1 MNKRYDVKD
10 IKHMIGCVFTSVQG
24 GRKDDEQIVF
34 SGTTPQGVAIRVQFV
49 YEHDC
54 CANCSVEDICGDWN
68 DLLGVPLL
76 QAEQVSFN
84 NHTSTMGGEIKPL
97 FVAAFLD
104 DPADVQHIVE
114 RTNEDVGS
122 WTWTFYRFATIKGAV
137 TVRWFGSS
145 NGYYSES
152 VSVYVHMDGVEQE
165 ES

>member
-1 MNKRYDVKD
+1 MTKKYDVND
-10 IKHMIGCVFTSVQG
+10 IKHMVGSTFYSVSG
-24 GRKDDEQIVF
+24 GRKDDEQIIF
-34 SGTTPQGVAIRVQFV
+34 TGLSPTGREIRVQFV

-54 CANCSVEDICGDWN
+54 CAHCSVEDVCGDWN

-76 QAEQVSFN
+76 QAEEVSFD
-84 NHTSTMGGEIKPL
+84 NHSGKHGSEIKPL
-97 FVAAFLD
+97 YVAAFLD

-114 RTNEDVGS
+114 RTDEDAES

-152 VSVYVHMDGVEQE
+152 VSVYVHQGDGDD
-165 ES
+165 